1 MSQYRGVIVTYNP
14 MKVKAVIYTNAFDP
28 SDVLTQVSTFNDVTI
43 IEDIYVW
50 DNGQVTIPYIEWAN
64 DNERGC
70 DLYEITGNEDR
81 KIFDWYIQEVSP
93 RFDWPLLMDVTLKSK
108 KDILRD
114 RWVIT
119 DITYNDHPAK
129 ALVSSLLEVRNTLG
143 DWRVVDWSLYI
154 SSSEPLV
161 TIDLKTGDNL
171 HDIFDEIM
179 KQIGWQ
185 WWYRDWKVIFASQLW
200 YDYTTESSPTYIELY
215 RNFATW
221 LPSKIKDAK
230 MRIIA
235 DRKNYIIWIDDS
247 WTKHIAQNIVGWKVY
262 GFSKENFRDWD
273 LVNKTNAKLAELNR
287 LQRLVQIESENFNMK
302 ATAGDKIKVRIEG
315 HQISEWNMN
324 STVLIIKKSIRY
336 ADAVRS
342 ESITVWEYAIQ
353 ERTLWNKLI
362 EIRKLIDLKSI

>member
-262 GFSKENFRDWD
+262 GFSKENF
-273 LVNKTNAKLAELNR
+273 N
-287 LQRLVQIESENFNMK
+287 
-302 ATAGDKIKVRIEG
+302 
-315 HQISEWNMN
+315 
-324 STVLIIKKSIRY
+324 
-336 ADAVRS
+336 
-342 ESITVWEYAIQ
+342 
-353 ERTLWNKLI
+353 
-362 EIRKLIDLKSI
+362 